1 MPPKKG
7 AGNVPKAKDR
17 KPKTSTDYV
26 RDMRKRLTDAGFVK
40 REFWILPENT
50 SALRGIEK
58 QLRQPFLG
66 ERIKLE
72 RFMTVSGNWT
82 IETLRKAF
90 AELDLVTQEKIIL
103 GAEDESSLMLTLG
116 EHGDPIYA
124 ASSLTLTLT
133 EHGDL
138 PIYLAVSG
146 DQILVDTTLIEVS
159 KVKDAQ
165 SFNGLVL
172 RSRDLFPLSSVG
184 IETIGGIEVYCMFGS
199 LSAAS
204 DLTVIVHEVLTLAEN
219 VIRAVD
225 AFEDHFTI

>member
-1 MPPKKG
+1 MPPKKLPETDR
-7 AGNVPKAKDR
+7 NSSVP
-17 KPKTSTDYV
+17 KPKTSADYV
-26 RDMRKRLTDAGFVK
+26 RDMRQRLKDAGLVK
-40 REFWILPENT
+40 REFWVLPENV
-50 SALRGIEK
+50 SALQGIEK

-90 AELDLVTQEKIIL
+90 AELDLIKEGKVIL
-103 GAEDESSLMLTLG
+103 GAEDT
-116 EHGDPIYA
+116 
-124 ASSLTLTLT
+124 ASITLTLA

-138 PIYLAVSG
+138 PIYIAVSG
-146 DQILVDTTLIEVS
+146 GQILVDTTLVEVS
-159 KVKDAQ
+159 KVKDVNA
-165 SFNGLVL
+165 FNSAVL

-184 IETIGGIEVYCMFGS
+184 IESIGDIEVYCMFGA

-204 DLTVIVHEVLTLAEN
+204 DLTMIVHEVMTLAEN

-225 AFEDHFTI
+225 AFEDHFEI